1 MVYEERIETDLQKI
15 SRGIEG
21 LSSLFMAGFESICR
35 SVENRMAFW
44 LIQLPFVFL
53 FSFFF
58 VLTRLRKCA
67 TSTKSNGS
75 NHFNFLDPSSFLLCF
90 IILHESIVKGIPEMV
105 QTAYIK
111 ISR

>member
-1 MVYEERIETDLQKI
+1 MHGGERMVYEERIETDLQKI

-58 VLTRLRKCA
+58 C
-67 TSTKSNGS
+67 
-75 NHFNFLDPSSFLLCF
+75 FNPITQVC
-90 IILHESIVKGIPEMV
+90 H
-105 QTAYIK
+105 
-111 ISR
+111 